1 MNTMENNHS
10 FVILLIFIILS
21 CLIISLRF
29 WFRSK
34 DVNKQKES
42 LNKGRANLPF
52 IHDKNLLET
61 IASKEGVFIC
71 NLPKDDLLQKKAVLF
86 ILQHAEEYEKKEALE
101 ALDYL
106 YMRKNEERARRRRY
120 EKRNKNIC

>member
-29 WFRSK
+29 LFRIK
-34 DVNKQKES
+34 EVNKQKES

-71 NLPKDDLLQKKAVLF
+71 DLPKDDLLQKKAVLF

-106 YMRKNEERARRRRY
+106 FMRKNEERARRRRY